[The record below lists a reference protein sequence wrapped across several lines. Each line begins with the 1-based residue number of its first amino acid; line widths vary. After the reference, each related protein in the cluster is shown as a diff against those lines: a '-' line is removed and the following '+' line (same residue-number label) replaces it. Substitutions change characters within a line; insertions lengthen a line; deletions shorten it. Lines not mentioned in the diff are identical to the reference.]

1 MENDLC
7 QLMNSEI
14 PQDWSSSLDRQLGAS
29 LDMLQ
34 VAIETATEEMWDQDS
49 DRPPFWRISYHIV
62 FFIDYYFATFRP
74 GVTDI
79 HETYR
84 HPEFLLKYADSY
96 LDDDVE
102 DKVVSKEDIL
112 KYLNH
117 SRQNLRGYIENDL
130 ESQLWD
136 ESGFPWL
143 KMSKAELLLYNMRH
157 IMEHTAILNQILKKH
172 GLPASSWKGIS
183 KI

>member
-1 MENDLC
+1 M
-7 QLMNSEI
+7 
-14 PQDWSSSLDRQLGAS
+14 
-29 LDMLQ
+29 
-34 VAIETATEEMWDQDS
+34 
-49 DRPPFWRISYHIV
+49 
-62 FFIDYYFATFRP
+62 
-74 GVTDI
+74 TDI

-84 HPEFLLKYADSY
+84 HPEFLLKYADRY
-96 LDDDVE
+96 LDDGN

-117 SRQNLRGYIENDL
+117 SRQNPSDYFENDL
-130 ESQLWD
+130 EFQLWD
-136 ESGFPWL
+136 GSGFPWL

-183 KI
+183 RI